1 MSGLSTSVDSTTGIM
16 LDPTTIMGHLG
27 DLFIPTRTREAS
39 IPIHI
44 RNGTSSIGMGAWNLC
59 HGLVAF
65 VSNFH
70 KTVTM
75 VYDIQVV
82 NVEDENE
89 VVNVEK
95 GKKKVSNVDKVL
107 WRDFRLVFLERTK
120 LLDLL
125 FH

>member
-1 MSGLSTSVDSTTGIM
+1 MSYIM
-16 LDPTTIMGHLG
+16 
-27 DLFIPTRTREAS
+27 ECS
-39 IPIHI
+39 
-44 RNGTSSIGMGAWNLC
+44 